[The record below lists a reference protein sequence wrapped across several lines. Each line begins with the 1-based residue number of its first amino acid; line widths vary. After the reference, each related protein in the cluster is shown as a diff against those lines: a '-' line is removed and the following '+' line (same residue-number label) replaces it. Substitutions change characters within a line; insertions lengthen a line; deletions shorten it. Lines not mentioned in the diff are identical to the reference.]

1 MFIITFKV
9 SGAKHPCL
17 AYSNAM
23 LFKAAEIWL
32 NTPSTDTDAT
42 LRQHAIPSCAHST
55 VAPSA
60 PAPIYINAP
69 LSFFMR
75 NASRLSLRTVTETYL
90 AVLEEQHAYWESKD
104 VPSLAYAILVG
115 FDRPKG
121 QVAFKLRSE
130 EGDAVWT

>member
-1 MFIITFKV
+1 
-9 SGAKHPCL
+9 
-17 AYSNAM
+17 
-23 LFKAAEIWL
+23 
-32 NTPSTDTDAT
+32 
-42 LRQHAIPSCAHST
+42 
-55 VAPSA
+55 
-60 PAPIYINAP
+60 
-69 LSFFMR
+69 MR

-130 EGDAVWT
+130 EGDAV